1 MNKYL
6 NILCL
11 AGLFTTSCV
20 REELPE
26 EAERKSADLIQIS
39 GAYSSPQTKT
49 ILNGLSTSWKNLDKT
64 GIYCAQAKNPGGA
77 VGVKNAEFTALTQ
90 TTSSYF
96 DGSMFWGAGVHEF
109 YSYYPYSIS
118 NSLKEATEIPIAL
131 PATQAQSGSAYTHI
145 GDIDFLV
152 STPKSFSPLT
162 EGAAT
167 PVNLVYNH
175 VFSMIEFKVLIPQGT
190 TKFHKVEITTSTGA
204 SLSFTSGII
213 DLTQVKPTGDA
224 LYTITGA
231 TGSNSSILN
240 ISGDCIITSDPSTTA
255 GAMLM
260 VNPGDHTGGTFTVN
274 AHTDLGV
281 TTVVRDG
288 IFIKRNNKYNLTI
301 IIPFIDLKTAKEFG
315 ILGGVGVSSSGLSI
329 VNDMDVG
336 ISPGLRAA
344 ITGFP
349 PATVVNGFTYAP
361 DDVTPGTA
369 AMLTQ
374 AKSDLTDA
382 YTAAENAVS
391 PSPTIVA
398 GDIGG
403 SVLIPGIYKSLS
415 TLMVQAGNLTL
426 DAQGNSN
433 SFWVF
438 QVADALTTIGGA
450 GGNIIL
456 ANGAKAENIFWQI
469 GSSATI
475 GNNTTFKGNLLAL
488 TSITLNAGAIIEG
501 RVLAINGAVVLTDA
515 NIINKPL

>member
-1 MNKYL
+1 M
-6 NILCL
+6 
-11 AGLFTTSCV
+11 T
-20 REELPE
+20 
-26 EAERKSADLIQIS
+26 
-39 GAYSSPQTKT
+39 
-49 ILNGLSTSWKNLDKT
+49 W
-64 GIYCAQAKNPGGA
+64 
-77 VGVKNAEFTALTQ
+77 
-90 TTSSYF
+90 
-96 DGSMFWGAGVHEF
+96 MF
-109 YSYYPYSIS
+109 
-118 NSLKEATEIPIAL
+118 
-131 PATQAQSGSAYTHI
+131 
-145 GDIDFLV
+145 
-152 STPKSFSPLT
+152 
-162 EGAAT
+162 
-167 PVNLVYNH
+167 
-175 VFSMIEFKVLIPQGT
+175 
-190 TKFHKVEITTSTGA
+190 
-204 SLSFTSGII
+204 
-213 DLTQVKPTGDA
+213 
-224 LYTITGA
+224 
-231 TGSNSSILN
+231 
-240 ISGDCIITSDPSTTA
+240 
-255 GAMLM
+255 
-260 VNPGDHTGGTFTVN
+260 
-274 AHTDLGV
+274 
-281 TTVVRDG
+281 
-288 IFIKRNNKYNLTI
+288 
-301 IIPFIDLKTAKEFG
+301 
-315 ILGGVGVSSSGLSI
+315 
-329 VNDMDVG
+329 G

-349 PATVVNGFTYAP
+349 PATVINGFTYAP

-391 PSPTIVA
+391 PLPSIVA

-456 ANGAKAENIFWQI
+456 TNGAKAENIFWQI

-488 TSITLNAGAIIEG
+488 TSITLNAGAILEG